1 MALPNGQTLGLAGNQ
16 MDYSTIKLIHQ
27 SAVALSLT
35 GFFARGA
42 ASLAGA
48 TWVRHRVA
56 KALPQIVDTVLLVA
70 AVTLAWQA
78 RLNPAAVPWLLAKL
92 LGLVV
97 YIALG
102 VVALKPKY
110 GPVTRAFAFAGA
122 LSTAMWI
129 VSVAITKSPW
139 GLFGVM
145 R

>member
-1 MALPNGQTLGLAGNQ
+1 MPGT
-16 MDYSTIKLIHQ
+16 
-27 SAVALSLT
+27 
-35 GFFARGA
+35 RGYQ
-42 ASLAGA
+42 
-48 TWVRHRVA
+48 HRVA

-102 VVALKPKY
+102 VVALKPRY
-110 GPVTRAFAFAGA
+110 GPVTRALAFAGA